1 MKEETKITAEKQ
13 STEQTSNVK
22 SQPVVQEGS
31 FTREQFLASAK
42 YSYQDKDV
50 LAALLE
56 PEKRYTTTEAQRLI
70 EDFKNKEA
78 E

>member
-1 MKEETKITAEKQ
+1 MKEKTSTNTEIITVEER
-13 STEQTSNVK
+13 S
-22 SQPVVQEGS
+22 EGS
-31 FTREQFLASAK
+31 FTKEQFLASAK

-56 PEKRYTTTEAQRLI
+56 PDKLYTAAEARRVI
-70 EDFKNKEA
+70 EDFKNKEV

>member
-1 MKEETKITAEKQ
+1 VKEQNAKTAT
-13 STEQTSNVK
+13 STESVTGVES
-22 SQPVVQEGS
+22 SESS
-31 FTREQFLASAK
+31 FTKEQFLASAR

-56 PEKRYTTTEAQRLI
+56 SEKLYTASEAQQVI
-70 EDFKNKEA
+70 DNFKNKEV